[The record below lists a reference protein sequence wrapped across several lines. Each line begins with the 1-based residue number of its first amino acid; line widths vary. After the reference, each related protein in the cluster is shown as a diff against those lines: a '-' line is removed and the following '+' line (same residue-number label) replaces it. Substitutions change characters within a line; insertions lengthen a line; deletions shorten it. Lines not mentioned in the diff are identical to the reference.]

1 MQSGVTTSR
10 ETKVDLIRR
19 YLHSTES
26 SWSNGISGAI
36 AEFMYDKG
44 ESVDFGESATALHAV
59 TDRGAIAVNLA
70 HELACFAYEDI
81 SHCTRSWTQTIALAL
96 PEPLS
101 RIPANHVITALGADT
116 GAIRSRDRDKQLF
129 DLGLGSDLAR
139 FCVRTGDSNLEKE
152 LTSFCGKTLSDQQ
165 HALPGL
171 LQQSSPQRI
180 VVSALGR
187 IEVYTPIPQ
196 KGAHTEAGPHTH
208 LLPGLLGKDK
218 TVLPPGYEAVMHAYP
233 PHPLH
238 DKYGVEKPFDPA
250 QYRAFKDVL
259 KKVGIEDYLKAKAAA
274 EGTTGTPAGAD
285 SRWYDIARRIVKI
298 QQAEPRKP

>member
-44 ESVDFGESATALHAV
+44 ESVDFEESATALHAV

-81 SHCTRSWTQTIALAL
+81 AHCTRSWTQTIALAL
-96 PEPLS
+96 PEQLS
-101 RIPANHVITALGADT
+101 RLPANHVITALGADT
-116 GAIRSRDRDKQLF
+116 GAIRSGDRDKQLF

-139 FCVRTGDSNLEKE
+139 FCVRTGDSSLEKE
-152 LTSFCGKTLSDQQ
+152 LTSFCGKALSDQQ
-165 HALPGL
+165 HTLPGL
-171 LQQSSPQRI
+171 LQHSSPQRI

-196 KGAHTEAGPHTH
+196 KGGHTEAGPHTH

-218 TVLPPGYEAVMHAYP
+218 TVLPPGYSAVMHVYP

-250 QYRAFKDVL
+250 QYRAFKDAL

-274 EGTTGTPAGAD
+274 EGTSGTPAGAD

-298 QQAEPRKP
+298 QQAELRKP